1 MLTLGHLGI
10 PFSPVSAFG
19 LFILRE
25 LIRED
30 AHVALKAAVL
40 IFLIYCLRSLHLV
53 LIADYLAVR
62 IVHI

>member
-1 MLTLGHLGI
+1 MLTVGHLGT
-10 PFSPVSAFG
+10 PFSHVSALG

-30 AHVALKAAVL
+30 AHVALNATVL
-40 IFLIYCLRSLHLV
+40 IFLINGLRSLHLV
-53 LIADYLAVR
+53 LISDYLAVR